1 MRSVSELALGLTCLQ
16 GQQPKPGRDRAID
29 VSESMSASV
38 CPELSP
44 CPATCLDLIEFYAQF
59 ALLCY
64 LIAGGPEPRGIHA

>member
-16 GQQPKPGRDRAID
+16 GQQPKPGPGQAID
-29 VSESMSASV
+29 VNESASV
-38 CPELSP
+38 CPELPP